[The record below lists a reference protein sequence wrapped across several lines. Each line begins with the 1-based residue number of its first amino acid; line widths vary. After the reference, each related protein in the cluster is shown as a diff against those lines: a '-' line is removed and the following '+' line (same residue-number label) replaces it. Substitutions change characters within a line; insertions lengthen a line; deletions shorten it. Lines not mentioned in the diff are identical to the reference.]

1 MRWFKRLYGS
11 NPLHLLVS
19 IACLAVAAYAALLL
33 AKGGDVK
40 GIIIWFAVAIIG
52 HDLILFPL
60 YAVADR
66 SIRGVLTHRPPA
78 LPKVQWINHLRVPVV
93 ISAILFGMWWPLM
106 FNVPKEYTEKTDL
119 PTSPYLGHW
128 LMVTAALFLLSA
140 LAFAVK
146 LAVGGGRGGNSRGG
160 GGRGGGGRGG
170 GSRRMPAEDPL
181 SSLSAPRSTG
191 AFGTAPTGGFGT
203 ASTGGF
209 GTAPTGGFRASST
222 GGFGTAPTGEWQ
234 SDPRLR

>member
-19 IACLAVAAYAALLL
+19 IACLAVAAYAASLL

-40 GIIIWFAVAIIG
+40 GIIIWLAVAIIG

-60 YAVADR
+60 YAIADR
-66 SIRGVLTHRPPA
+66 SVRGVLTHRPPA

-119 PTSPYLGHW
+119 SASPYLGHW

-146 LAVGGGRGGNSRGG
+146 LAIGGGRGGSSRGG
-160 GGRGGGGRGG
+160 GSR
-170 GSRRMPAEDPL
+170 RRMPAEDPL

-191 AFGTAPTGGFGT
+191 A
-203 ASTGGF
+203 F